1 MSKSYT
7 VKKGDTLS
15 AISVR
20 QYGLAAKWVQIK
32 NANPQLIGRKTAID
46 GSPLIFPG
54 DILIIP
60 DDEKPTEKVGKTL
73 PESTVPVVLDDSAAQ
88 DITILIDGKAFTG
101 FSGYTIQM
109 SVDSFDAFSF
119 TAPFDSSIKDYRK
132 AFKPFAYKQCSVYY
146 DKKLLFN
153 GTLLTP
159 NPEVEPDSKIVTLQG
174 YPSCGCINDC
184 HLPETKYPPEYNG
197 MKLSDIAK
205 DACGPFGFAVV
216 IDGDE
221 GAAFEKVEYSP
232 GETLF
237 NFLKK
242 LTEQRGLIITN
253 KPNGDLL
260 FWQPKKEKV
269 CATIKEGEEPFVSCK
284 PSFDSQKFFSH
295 ITGFSKVENED
306 DASHYTYENKLLT
319 KAGVLRPFSFVAD
332 DATSTDLQNAVEA
345 KAGRMFASAASY
357 ELKVLGHKT
366 PKGEMWR
373 KNMAVSLY
381 APDAMIYRETT
392 FLVDN
397 VIIQRSDSDGNVTT
411 LKLVLPG
418 ARDGSLPEEYPWE
431 E

>member
-7 VKKGDTLS
+7 VKGGDTLS
-15 AISVR
+15 AISTR
-20 QYGLAAKWVQIK
+20 QYGLAGKWVLIK
-32 NANPQLIGRKTAID
+32 NANPQLVGRKTAVD
-46 GSPLIFPG
+46 GSPLIYPG

-60 DDEKPTEKVGKTL
+60 DDEKPTASVSASM
-73 PESTVPVVLDDSAAQ
+73 PEGTVPSVLDDGAEQ

-101 FSGYTIQM
+101 FSGYTISM

-119 TAPFDSSIKDYRK
+119 SAPFDDTVKNYRA
-132 AFKPFAYKQCSVYY
+132 AFRPFAYKQCSVYY

-159 NPEVEPDSKIVTLQG
+159 NPEVDADKKTITLQG
-174 YPSCGCINDC
+174 YPACGCVNEVC
-184 HLPETKYPPEYNG
+184 LPETKYPPEYNG
-197 MKLSDIAK
+197 MKLGEIAK
-205 DACGPFGFAVV
+205 DCCGPFGFGVS
-216 IDGDE
+216 IDGEE

-232 GETLF
+232 GDTLF
-237 NFLKK
+237 NFIKK
-242 LTEQRGLIITN
+242 LCEQRGLIITN

-260 FWQPKKEKV
+260 LWQPKKEKV
-269 CATIKEGEEPFVSCK
+269 CATIKEGEEPFLSCK

-295 ITGFSKVENED
+295 ITGFSKVENEE
-306 DASHYTYENKLLT
+306 DADHYTYENKLLT
-319 KAGVLRPFSFVAD
+319 KAGVLRPFTFVAD

-357 ELKVLGHKT
+357 ELKVIGHKT
-366 PKGEMWR
+366 PKGDLWQ
-373 KNMAVSLY
+373 KNMAISLL
-381 APDAMIYRETT
+381 APGAMIYRETV

-397 VIIQRSDSDGNVTT
+397 VTIQRSDSDGNVTT

-418 ARDGSLPEEYPWE
+418 ARDGSLPEEFPWE